1 MSDCRAG
8 ESRETTHER
17 YARLLDLPL
26 EPVGTD
32 DDLTDHYAS
41 TPIFADLRA
50 KYAAEELTDAEL
62 ADAAAD
68 AINLTKPV
76 LIFDLDLD
84 PDERPVTLAE
94 RDRVLEG
101 VIAEL
106 GDDDEPEQPADVVV
120 EQWAWWKKWAL
131 ILAVGAVLAI
141 IGYGWLVQA

>member
-8 ESRETTHER
+8 ESRETTHEQ

-26 EPVGTD
+26 EPVGTDD

-50 KYAAEELTDAEL
+50 KYAADELTDAEL

-68 AINLTKPV
+68 AIALTKPT
-76 LIFDLDLD
+76 LILD
-84 PDERPVTLAE
+84 PPIEDRRDHRTGGDIFSGLIRLA
-94 RDRVLEG
+94 
-101 VIAEL
+101 
-106 GDDDEPEQPADVVV
+106 DDIEDNEPEQPADVVV

-131 ILAVGAVLAI
+131 ILAVGTALAI